1 MCYQTKFK
9 YISDILYFD
18 GNSNPIKSWK
28 NESIFKWNPKQHY
41 LCLGIRDG
49 FFFKISFVQDNGE
62 WKDYRIKMP
71 WCNISFICCSKSIAH
86 HQVKICVKACV
97 PAIVQ
102 HRILEEEIEEIE
114 EKKDQ
119 VDAKDDNDEV
129 KEDEVKEQGDEVK
142 EQHTIVEEIEEIEEE
157 IQEEDDEEIQEEE
170 ENGKQEADADPSEEE
185 DGKDDNDD
193 DDDDDDEDIIMNDNL
208 DVSTITINCNGAGRC
223 RAELQ
228 RMTSQLASEALGN
241 VDEFFCDGCGESIS
255 ISSSIYLFHCPRGF
269 SKRFGHTEGF
279 DLCEKCAITAW
290 KQKNNNNTRQQK
302 NPKLSWNLYKVTFQ
316 IL

>member
-114 EKKDQ
+114 EKKDE
-119 VDAKDDNDEV
+119 VDGKDDNEHKDEEQ
-129 KEDEVKEQGDEVK
+129 EDEVKEQ
-142 EQHTIVEEIEEIEEE
+142 HRIVEEEIEEIEE
-157 IQEEDDEEIQEEE
+157 IQEEEEE

-185 DGKDDNDD
+185 DGKDDN
-193 DDDDDDEDIIMNDNL
+193 DDDDDEDIIMNDNL

-255 ISSSIYLFHCPRGF
+255 ISSSIYLFHCPIGF
-269 SKRFGHTEGF
+269 STRAGHIEGF
-279 DLCEKCAITAW
+279 DLCENCAITAW
-290 KQKNNNNTRQQK
+290 KQK